1 MSEEPAHP
9 GSPLMEPGSDLK
21 CLGKFDHPLF
31 TTLPL
36 LGSETEIQYALCAFG
51 GPGSLQAS
59 AN

>member
-1 MSEEPAHP
+1 
-9 GSPLMEPGSDLK
+9 MEPGSDLK